1 MSEKSAE
8 SHLQLRIPARMV
20 GLCGAG
26 SKVPLAL
33 AGDRLSAGLQEEN
46 AKYIG

>member
-8 SHLQLRIPARMV
+8 SHLQLRVPARMV